1 MTSAVLAE
9 QPLGL
14 REAIIT
20 TVIIEKCH
28 TVDLLL
34 AEQTKKKQSK
44 KCILCFNDPM
54 KSASTFVSFTFELI
68 YNTIQKCGVSKI
80 KKKKS
85 LILLLSKDALKCSK
99 VTVKAFIMLRKMYV
113 SNNCSFEL
121 FIRQIMYHSFHK
133 IY

>member
-1 MTSAVLAE
+1 
-9 QPLGL
+9 
-14 REAIIT
+14 
-20 TVIIEKCH
+20 
-28 TVDLLL
+28 
-34 AEQTKKKQSK
+34 
-44 KCILCFNDPM
+44 M

-80 KKKKS
+80 KKKKKFYTFTQQGC
-85 LILLLSKDALKCSK
+85 IKLLKSDSEGIYN
-99 VTVKAFIMLRKMYV
+99 VTKNV